1 MCAVCSLLAACSSCQ
16 TLESSHQ
23 GKTRRPCQP
32 QNVSHINYIYSNVLI
47 RAASEDELSRFHSR
61 EYVAALRRYGSY
73 RGQDDDTEDDGDDLD
88 EVAVNEYGLGKF
100 HNHT

>member
-32 QNVSHINYIYSNVLI
+32 QNVSHINYSNVLI